1 MSIRR
6 VAAALLAASLVAG
19 CGLMAARQE
28 QREARVV
35 GDRLT
40 AAGFRRVPADTP
52 VKQEHL
58 GRMPKLLFTSATT
71 RHRERRYLLAD
82 PDRCRCLY
90 VGDEAAYQRYTN
102 LELAKEEKTSAAAAK
117 RDDRNAGVNDLPPE
131 IDAFAVDIELDTKGA
146 N

>member
-40 AAGFRRVPADTP
+40 AAGFRRV
-52 VKQEHL
+52 
-58 GRMPKLLFTSATT
+58 
-71 RHRERRYLLAD
+71 
-82 PDRCRCLY
+82 LY

-131 IDAFAVDIELDTKGA
+131 LDAFEVDIEADIKR
-146 N
+146 